1 MNRLVGDKIHLSA
14 VSIYY
19 FMCRLHFKF
28 LLIVVVCKGSHNI
41 KFLARFLGFLGF
53 LSLALNGRSYAQC
66 GIAWLRLYQPR
77 QTLPAGTELAKP
89 LKPALRMSCCC
100 VLPLFYSSLG
110 KYNHFFQS
118 KCCPCKVRWRGT
130 G

>member
-53 LSLALNGRSYAQC
+53 LSLALNADGILRAAL
-66 GIAWLRLYQPR
+66 GIAYLSAITNLTEFAKLLICATSRL
-77 QTLPAGTELAKP
+77 
-89 LKPALRMSCCC
+89 
-100 VLPLFYSSLG
+100 
-110 KYNHFFQS
+110 KYNE
-118 KCCPCKVRWRGT
+118 C
-130 G
+130 

>member
-53 LSLALNGRSYAQC
+53 LSLALNGSAVYFRAAL
-66 GIAWLRLYQPR
+66 GITFLSAVTTLIGIVNLSNCASCRLKYYR
-77 QTLPAGTELAKP
+77 MLPAGD
-89 LKPALRMSCCC
+89 
-100 VLPLFYSSLG
+100 FY
-110 KYNHFFQS
+110 F
-118 KCCPCKVRWRGT
+118 
-130 G
+130 